1 MLQKLKTFL
10 NQPYPDRDDIPSM
23 IQGSVIGGL
32 VVFFILLAFKPFG
45 ISQSTD
51 SLKIS
56 ALFGTISMVVALIY
70 DLSLRF
76 IFRLKKDRPNW
87 TFWKWAV
94 SVVGLILCIAL
105 ANYSVSY
112 FFYSSGVS
120 SLWVFA
126 NVLYGTFLIAI
137 FPVAL
142 FGAVNLIRNL
152 KANQKIAQEIHPTP
166 LQNPASD
173 FRDLPIHQSD
183 KAFRVAVEQILFI
196 EAQQN
201 YVRLYLLTEEG
212 LQKEMIR
219 NTLARVEAVLQDSP
233 IKRSHRSYLV
243 NTQKVVAVSGNAQG
257 LKLHLQGL
265 AALEVPV
272 SRKYI
277 PDFRQN

>member
-1 MLQKLKTFL
+1 MLQKLKAFL

-23 IQGSVIGGL
+23 IKGSAIGGF

-45 ISQSTD
+45 ISQSAN
-51 SLKIS
+51 SLWIS
-56 ALFGTISMVVALIY
+56 LLFGAISMVVALIY

-76 IFRLKKDRPNW
+76 VFRLKKDSPNW

-94 SVVGLILCIAL
+94 SVIGLILCIAI
-105 ANYSVSY
+105 ANHSVSF
-112 FFYSSGVS
+112 FFYSSHGS
-120 SLWVFA
+120 NLWLFA
-126 NVLYGTFLIAI
+126 NVLYSTILIAI
-137 FPVAL
+137 FPVTL

-152 KANQKIAQEIHPTP
+152 KANQKIAQEIHPEP

-173 FRDLPIHQSD
+173 IRDLPIHQSD

-201 YVRLYLLTEEG
+201 YVRLYLLQDGG
-212 LQKEMIR
+212 LQKELIR
-219 NTLARVEAVLQDSP
+219 NSLARIEAILQDSP

-243 NTQKVVAVSGNAQG
+243 NTQKVAAVSGNAQG
-257 LKLHLQGL
+257 LKLKMQEIEDF
-265 AALEVPV
+265 EVPV

-277 PDFRQN
+277 PDFRSI

>member
-1 MLQKLKTFL
+1 MLQKLKVFL

-23 IQGSVIGGL
+23 IQGAVIGGS

-45 ISQSTD
+45 ISQSPKPL
-51 SLKIS
+51 SICL
-56 ALFGTISMVVALIY
+56 LFGSISMVVAFIY

-76 IFRLKKDRPNW
+76 VFGLKKDSPNW

-105 ANYSVSY
+105 ANYSVSFY
-112 FFYSSGVS
+112 FFSSRIS
-120 SLWVFA
+120 HFWVFV
-126 NVLYGTFLIAI
+126 NVLYSTFLIAI

-152 KANQKIAQEIHPTP
+152 KANQKIAQEIHPAP

-183 KAFRVAVEQILFI
+183 KAFRVAVGQILFI

-201 YVRLYLLTEEG
+201 YVRLYLLNEQG
-212 LQKEMIR
+212 IQKEMIR

-257 LKLHLQGL
+257 LKLQLQGL
-265 AALEVPV
+265 EEFEVPV

-277 PDFRQN
+277 PYFRQN